1 MTITAIR
8 EKLQNYIKTADDKKI
23 KAIFTLV
30 ENDMQKE
37 VEWWGNKEFV
47 KELNERAKRYED
59 GIDKGFTFEE
69 VKEELIKRK
78 SINSERI

>member
-30 ENDMQKE
+30 ENDIQKE

-47 KELNERAKRYED
+47 KELNERVD
-59 GIDKGFTFEE
+59 NCINGIEKGYTIDEIDTE
-69 VKEELIKRK
+69 IENRK
-78 SINSERI
+78 YVSE